1 MTTVVTHSRLHL
13 RDSDFNSALRAEWT
27 KFRTVRGWV
36 VGMALMVGLLV
47 LFAYLTANGM
57 HSGTCTPGPGGAPVC
72 GTGHPYV
79 PTGPGGEAVA
89 DSYYL
94 VSKQLTGD
102 GTLTAQVESLSGV
115 TSSGPANAAP
125 SIGDTRPGLPAWSK
139 AGIAVTASTRQGAP
153 YAAVMATRSHG
164 VRFQYDYTHDSAGMP
179 GRVSA
184 SSPRWLRLTRSGQTL
199 TAYDSRD
206 GRHWQRIG
214 VTALKGLG
222 ASARIG
228 LFATSP
234 VTLGGRASM
243 ATGVFAHVTVSG
255 EPGAGRWR
263 GQAIGEGQTSFYDTL
278 GQGSYHRAG
287 SSFIVRGSGDL
298 SPAVTAG
305 GDTAASILLQPL
317 VVALL
322 LAVIVATL
330 FITSEYRR
338 GLIRT
343 TLAALPNRTEALIAK
358 ALVVGAAAFMAGMA
372 AAAIAI
378 PLGEHVLTT
387 NGNYVLPSDPATQA
401 RMIVG
406 TAALLALTAIAVV
419 AIGAIV
425 RTTAGT
431 VLTGIVVFVMP
442 VVLAVPVIQG
452 GSANVPAYLEWLQR
466 ISPAAGLAVLGA
478 MPRSAAVSYPYTL
491 GNGYFPLS
499 PAAGLAVLAAWA
511 LVLALLAVLLLRRR
525 DA

>member
-1 MTTVVTHSRLHL
+1 MTTVISHFRRHL
-13 RDSDFNSALRAEWT
+13 RNSDFNAAFRAEWT

-36 VGMALMVGLLV
+36 AGIGLMVGLLV
-47 LFAYLTANGM
+47 LFAYLTANGT
-57 HSGTCTPGPGGAPVC
+57 HSGTCTLSPGGVPVC
-72 GTGHPYV
+72 GTGHPHV

-94 VSKQLTGD
+94 VSKQLTGN
-102 GTLTAQVESLSGV
+102 GTLTAQVDSLSGL

-125 SIGDTRPGLPAWSK
+125 SIADTRPGVPAWSK
-139 AGIAVTASTRQGAP
+139 AGIIITAGTRQGAS
-153 YAAVMATRSHG
+153 YAAVIATRGHG

-179 GRVSA
+179 GPVSA
-184 SSPRWLRLTRSGQTL
+184 SSPRWLRLTRSGETL

-206 GRHWQRIG
+206 GKHWQRIG
-214 VTALKGLG
+214 ATTLKRSG
-222 ASARIG
+222 AGARIG
-228 LFATSP
+228 LLVTSP
-234 VTLGGRASM
+234 ITFAGRASI
-243 ATGVFAHVTVSG
+243 ATGAFEHVTVSG
-255 EPGAGRWR
+255 ATGAGRWR

-287 SSFIVRGSGDL
+287 SSFTVRGSGDI

-305 GDTAASILLQPL
+305 GDTAASVLLQPL
-317 VVALL
+317 AVALL
-322 LAVIVATL
+322 LTVIVATL

-343 TLAALPNRTEALIAK
+343 TLAALPNRANALIAK
-358 ALVVGAAAFMAGMA
+358 ALVVGAVAFMAGLA
-372 AAAIAI
+372 ATAIAI
-378 PLGEHVLTT
+378 PLGQHVLTT
-387 NGNYVLPSDPATQA
+387 NGNYVLPSDPGTQA
-401 RMIVG
+401 RIIVG
-406 TAALLALTAIAVV
+406 TGALLALTAIAVV

-431 VLTGIVVFVMP
+431 VITGIVVFVLP

-466 ISPAAGLAVLGA
+466 ISPAVGLAVLGA

-499 PAAGLAVLAAWA
+499 PGAGVAVLAAWA
-511 LVLALLAVLLLRRR
+511 LVLLLIAVLLLRRR